1 MPGGS
6 DVSNDGLVSTDDER
20 NRAEFDEA
28 PPGES
33 SQHPPATSVLL
44 GLSEYLVFIVTVVS
58 SLVVTDYSKTPLT
71 MYAAVAVGLIY
82 LLVPPSS
89 RRALCLWRSG
99 QALEADEEAAQVLPV
114 VVFAGT
120 GFLICLLW
128 HAVADPAIAPDVYAI
143 VYEHQAALLVTWF
156 VLGFL
161 GGAEAADPP
170 LKVIGATQNGVIAWI
185 RTLVLDRNLPE
196 LVCTQQFD
204 VDICLPSLRQLAIRC
219 QLAPC
224 FIGFLLGWLSR
235 AKWHAWNQVALHA
248 WHSNVALKCACE
260 AFSCENSWLRSH
272 SSYFED
278 ARRDDLIR
286 KELLKL
292 SGRVSPC
299 QQVQEAA
306 AEPQP
311 DRTRHRSSSP
321 LYRSKMIMAWAARSP
336 LRVDLPPP
344 NRVGKLLPSS
354 SVSSTGR
361 RFGLLDED
369 ASSADTTQWSAPKSR
384 PRQSRMRSPRDPK
397 APLPTIQEKAQ

>member
-6 DVSNDGLVSTDDER
+6 DVFNDDLVSTDDER

-58 SLVVTDYSKTPLT
+58 SLVVTDYSKTPQT

-248 WHSNVALKCACE
+248 WRSNV

-306 AEPQP
+306 AEPRP
-311 DRTRHRSSSP
+311 DE
-321 LYRSKMIMAWAARSP
+321 LFMAWAARTP
-336 LRVDLPPP
+336 LRADLPPP
-344 NRVGKLLPSS
+344 NRVGKLMPSS

-384 PRQSRMRSPRDPK
+384 PRQSCMRSPRDPK

>member
-6 DVSNDGLVSTDDER
+6 DVFNDDLVSTDDER

-58 SLVVTDYSKTPLT
+58 SLVVTDYSKTPQT

-248 WHSNVALKCACE
+248 WRSNV

-321 LYRSKMIMAWAARSP
+321 PYRSKMIMAWAARSP